1 MNRRVPPQPHIPVD
15 ELDEIEAALRA
26 LTRRVNELR
35 ITRANDENAQPFPEE
50 GTRVQILI
58 PGVGPVEGTVIGRT
72 RHRVKIR
79 VPGRRGYY
87 QRAPQNVQIL

>member
-1 MNRRVPPQPHIPVD
+1 MNRRGPPSQPHIPVD
-15 ELDEIEAALRA
+15 ELDEIEAELRA
-26 LTRRVNELR
+26 LTQRVNALR
-35 ITRANDENAQPFPEE
+35 IARTNNDEHQFPRD
-50 GTRVQILI
+50 GARVRIVI

-87 QRAPQNVQIL
+87 ERAPHNVVLL